1 MHRFDMTEDPTLHPP
16 QISFPLTNVPVYG
29 EGNGGLPLSIVEGL
43 GRGQFHRT
51 VINTPDF
58 DLKTLAQHLS
68 KWIIRA
74 DWAWNSKG
82 KHICKR
88 LILQTRRGLFAIV
101 DKDSVTTYAP
111 RWKASAILSR
121 RLYRMA
127 CAHKE
132 PRKPSYCLIER
143 SYGSI
148 DTQNV
153 PIDGVKT
160 TSEESLSLLYGEST
174 DFPGWYGDFLERFRG
189 KPSGLTILE
198 GPPGTGKT
206 SFLRHLVSTHSNTHC
221 FYYLAPHEIGCL
233 VDSEFIAFWARQRE
247 LHQGK
252 HLSLILEDAEQA
264 LMARAN
270 DNRSLVQVILNYSD
284 GMLADFLRLQIIAT
298 VNCTANDLDEALLRP
313 GRLMARRHFGRLSRS
328 DARRLA
334 SHHGLTLPPG
344 QDDYSLAEIFNE
356 QGNPDHKGSKIL
368 GFAA

>member
-16 QISFPLTNVPVYG
+16 QITFPLTNVPVYG

-43 GRGQFHRT
+43 GKGQFHRT
-51 VINTPDF
+51 VIDTPEF
-58 DLKTLAQHLS
+58 DLKALAKQLS

-74 DWAWNSKG
+74 DWTWNSKG
-82 KHICKR
+82 KHVCKR
-88 LILQTRRGLFAIV
+88 LILGTRRGLFAIV
-101 DKDSVTTYAP
+101 DNDSVTAYAP
-111 RWKASAILSR
+111 RWKASAIFSR

-127 CAHKE
+127 YRHAE
-132 PRKPSYCLIER
+132 PRKASYFLIER

-148 DTQNV
+148 GTQNV
-153 PIDGVKT
+153 PIDVVKT

-189 KPSGLTILE
+189 KPSGLTILT
-198 GPPGTGKT
+198 GPAGTGKT
-206 SFLRHLVSTHSNTHC
+206 SFLRHLVSTHSETHR

-247 LHQGK
+247 LHEGK
-252 HLSLILEDAEQA
+252 HLSLILEDAEIA
-264 LMARAN
+264 LLARAQ

-298 VNCTANDLDEALLRP
+298 VNCTANDLDKALLRP
-313 GRLMARRHFGRLSRS
+313 GRLMSMRHFNKLSLG

-334 SHHGLTLPPG
+334 ARHGLML
-344 QDDYSLAEIFNE
+344 SLI
-356 QGNPDHKGSKIL
+356 HI
-368 GFAA
+368 